1 MNWVEKFRK
10 GLEGERMYQVEKK
23 GMNLS
28 VEPGV
33 SEHMFIECS
42 FMPEQ
47 RFGKRNFFVA
57 CHFGEGTH
65 LGFSSS
71 FQQCTIAGRCSADM
85 LNTFSQLKMIGGNN
99 TFGDNNVFSRL
110 SAKTSG
116 NTFGEYCE
124 FMGSEFGDR
133 NKFGSY
139 SEFSLR
145 TKFGNDCEFGELIT
159 LVFPILGDGAV
170 FGRNCKII
178 LDRHSKIGTYTG
190 PAPGSPKIVTLA
202 EIIEH

>member
-1 MNWVEKFRK
+1 MGWVEKFRK
-10 GLEGERMYQVEKK
+10 GLEGERMYQIEKK
-23 GMNLS
+23 VKNLS

-33 SEHMFIECS
+33 SEHIFIECS
-42 FMPEQ
+42 FMPGQ
-47 RFGKRNFFVA
+47 RFGKCNFFVA

-71 FQQCTIAGRCSADM
+71 FQHCTIAGRCSADM
-85 LNTFSQLKMIGGNN
+85 LNTFRDLKMIGGNN
-99 TFGDNNVFSRL
+99 TFGDYNVFSGL

-133 NKFGSY
+133 NRLGNY
-139 SEFSLR
+139 SKFSLR
-145 TKFGNDCEFGELIT
+145 TEFGNDCEFGELIT

-178 LDRHSKIGTYTG
+178 LDKGSRLGTYIESS
-190 PAPGSPKIVTLA
+190 PGHPIV
-202 EIIEH
+202 IRV